1 MAGWYRGLPALTTSP
16 GSGLWM
22 QTMKNPSEVR
32 VVITGM
38 GTINP
43 IGSSVAEFWEN
54 LIKGTS
60 GVRRIS
66 SFPINNYSVQIAG
79 EVDLPDLTPYFKN
92 RKMARRLDRYVVL
105 AHIAGAQAMRDSG
118 LDVEKAPHRYGVIIG
133 TGEGGAATRYIN
145 TKKIVEDGMQ
155 AASPFFSMCI
165 PSTASGFFAMEW
177 NLQGPCFSVNSA
189 CATGNHALGV
199 SASLIR
205 MGMADAIFTGG
216 AEAVINPTGLA
227 AFGNIM
233 ALSERNDSPQTAS
246 RPFDKDRDGFVLSE
260 GAGVLCLEELEHA
273 QRRGATIYAE
283 LTGYGFTS
291 DAYDLVA
298 PHPTSRGSS
307 RAMQDALDNAHLAP
321 DQIDLVN
328 CHAASTALGDLAES
342 RAIATVFKELAAK
355 VPSQSTK
362 SMTGHPLGAASA
374 LEAIAAI
381 LAIQRGVIHPTINQF
396 EQDPRINLNVVRELR
411 EARVDHVMS
420 NGFGFGGQN
429 AAVTLSRFKG

>member
-1 MAGWYRGLPALTTSP
+1 MR
-16 GSGLWM
+16 
-22 QTMKNPSEVR
+22 NPSDVR

-43 IGSSVAEFWEN
+43 IGTSVAEFWEN
-54 LIKGTS
+54 LIKGKS
-60 GVRRIS
+60 GVRRIT
-66 SFPINNYSVQIAG
+66 SFPLNNYSVQIAG
-79 EVDLPDLTPYFKN
+79 EVDLPDLGPYFKN
-92 RKMARRLDRYVVL
+92 RKMARRLDRFVVL

-118 LDVEKAPHRYGVIIG
+118 LDVEKAPHRYGAIIG
-133 TGEGGAATRYIN
+133 TGEGGAATRWIN
-145 TKKIVEDGMQ
+145 TKKIVEDGMA
-155 AASPFFSMCI
+155 AASPFFAMCI
-165 PSTASGFFAMEW
+165 PNTASGFFAMEW

-199 SASLIR
+199 SAALIR

-216 AEAVINPTGLA
+216 SEAVINPTGLA

-233 ALSERNDSPQTAS
+233 ALSERNDSPETAS

-273 QRRGATIYAE
+273 KRRGAKIYAE

-298 PHPTSRGSS
+298 PHPTSRGSA
-307 RAMQDALDNAHLAP
+307 RAMQDALDAAHLRP

-328 CHAASTALGDLAES
+328 CHAASTPLGDFAES
-342 RAIATVFKELAAK
+342 RAISTVFKDLAPK
-355 VPSQSTK
+355 VPSHSTK

-374 LEAIAAI
+374 LEAIAVI
-381 LAIQRGVIHPTINQF
+381 LALQRGVIHPTINQF
-396 EQDPRINLNVVRELR
+396 EQDPLIDLNVVREPM
-411 EARVDHVMS
+411 EARVNHVVS

-429 AAVTLSRFKG
+429 AAITLSRCTS